1 MSLTGGWVGLAGNI
15 PDNLIGHFLMD
26 GAEKSIRLKRGCA
39 GLLLQHV
46 AVTMKKL
53 RGILA
58 EPQH

>member
-1 MSLTGGWVGLAGNI
+1 VGLAGNI